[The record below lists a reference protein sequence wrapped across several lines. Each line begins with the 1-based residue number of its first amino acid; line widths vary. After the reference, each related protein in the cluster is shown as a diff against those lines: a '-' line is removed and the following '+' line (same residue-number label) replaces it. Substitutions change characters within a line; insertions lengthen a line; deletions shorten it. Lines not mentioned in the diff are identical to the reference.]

1 MKMKNKNWGTLA
13 LLAVLVVGVA
23 LICGC
28 IGGPGEGPGGAP
40 GGGAGGG
47 GSSGGTSGGGSTSGW
62 CAVGTYVTTP
72 EGTMRVTGIE
82 KHTINGK
89 SVNLCCT
96 EIEGSDEEVGTVKIK
111 TCYSKDNDYGL
122 MFGYTEE
129 RGTWV
134 KTMETYPEGDNICM
148 RMFDEEGNVMME
160 GCSPRE

>member
-40 GGGAGGG
+40 GGG
-47 GSSGGTSGGGSTSGW
+47 TSGGGSTSDW
-62 CAVGTYVTTP
+62 CAVGTYYTTP
-72 EGTMRVTGIE
+72 EGTVRITGIE
-82 KHTINGK
+82 KYTINGK

-96 EIEGSDEEVGTVKIK
+96 EIESSDEEVGTVIMKS
-111 TCYSKDNDYGL
+111 CGSKDDEYVVA
-122 MFGYTEE
+122 FDYTEE

-134 KTMETYPEGDNICM
+134 KIMETYPEGDNVCM

>member
-47 GSSGGTSGGGSTSGW
+47 GSNGGTSGGGSTSDW

-72 EGTMRVTGIE
+72 EGSARVTGME

-89 SVNLCCT
+89 TIDLCCS
-96 EIEGSDEEVGTVKIK
+96 EIEWVEEGKARKMK
-111 TCYSKDNDYGL
+111 TCGSEYDDYVL
-122 MFGYTEE
+122 MFGYSEE

-134 KTMETYPEGDNICM
+134 KAMETYPEGDNICT
-148 RMFDEEGNVMME
+148 RWFDEEGNVEME
-160 GCSPRE
+160 SCSPRE